1 MCEKRNMEGFLRNG
15 QVKINR
21 NSVES
26 VGRTFEKSPL
36 SQILGDLP
44 RVGVHGK
51 GSSTTLRHSVHRGMA
66 HLLLRFAGL
75 RTAGH
80 FALGHVAGE
89 TTDVV
94 L

>member
-1 MCEKRNMEGFLRNG
+1 MEGFLRNG

-26 VGRTFEKSPL
+26 VGRTFEETPL
-36 SQILGDLP
+36 SQNPQFD
-44 RVGVHGK
+44 VHGM
-51 GSSTTLRHSVHRGMA
+51 GSLTILRHSAHRGMA